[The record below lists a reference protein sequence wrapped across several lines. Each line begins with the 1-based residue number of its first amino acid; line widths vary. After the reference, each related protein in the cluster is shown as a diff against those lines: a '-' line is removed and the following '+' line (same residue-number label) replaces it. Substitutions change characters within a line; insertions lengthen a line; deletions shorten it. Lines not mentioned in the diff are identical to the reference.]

1 MNRFEHIPQKSGVI
15 RRLIPVLIFCIVMAV
30 FLTAVTSVSKNTARQ
45 EARELEDSVRRSVIH
60 CYALEGFYPEDI
72 KYLEDNYG
80 ISYNHEDY
88 VVSYEVIGENI
99 MPDIMVIP
107 LKEKGD

>member
-1 MNRFEHIPQKSGVI
+1 MNRFEHTSLPAGII
-15 RRLIPVLIFCIVMAV
+15 RRFMPVLIFLAV
-30 FLTAVTSVSKNTARQ
+30 VVIFVSAVTSLSENTAQQ
-45 EARELEDSVRRSVIH
+45 EAEELENSIRRSVIH
-60 CYALEGFYPEDI
+60 CYALEGFYPETI
-72 KYLEDNYG
+72 SYLEENYG

-107 LKEKGD
+107 LSQKGE